1 MLEELVPIVY
11 DERHNKKCVMWA
23 ADSFLLSK
31 NPDVYSFKP
40 NVDGMDVKGRLLA
53 ERKEKQ
59 TQLLQQLK
67 DANKKNEQDLANLA
81 ILFKTKPGL
90 DRYFNKGKVTPD
102 SSKFF
107 EDLDKL
113 FA

>member
-1 MLEELVPIVY
+1 MLEELAPLVY
-11 DERHNKKCVMWA
+11 DERLNKKCVMWA
-23 ADSFLLSK
+23 ADSFLYSA

-102 SSKFF
+102 STKFF